1 MNGSKKKH
9 RKQDIK
15 SRIIERQ
22 TNEIDSLKK
31 QIYDLE
37 IDCDKK
43 DELINSIDSL
53 RVEFD
58 EAIQNIRS
66 KGEAYDA
73 LIEELNEMKKIMNE
87 EVFRGKWNIIRLLMR

>member
-9 RKQDIK
+9 RKQDVK

-22 TNEIDSLKK
+22 TNEIESLKK

-43 DELINSIDSL
+43 DRLINSIDSL

>member
-9 RKQDIK
+9 RKQDVK

-22 TNEIDSLKK
+22 TNEIESLKK

-43 DELINSIDSL
+43 DKLINSIDSL

>member
-22 TNEIDSLKK
+22 TNEIGSLKK